1 MDMTWISS
9 IFLNILNMSVTAGII
24 ILAVLAARALLRRTS
39 RKYVYALWIIVAIRL
54 VCPWSPASRLSL
66 FSLDI
71 FQQTQSENGRQVWYA
86 PGESSGMPAGAEA
99 NLDTETDSGA
109 ENTENSRYNA
119 EGAADAGT
127 SDGNGDDSYVI
138 RQGTDTKKAGN
149 TASEEPQG
157 TGILSA
163 AVPSE
168 TESPGAISPVSA
180 AGWGW
185 QEILSLVWLAG
196 AAVFLIYQSV
206 CWRRVR
212 KLTEQAV
219 WYEDNI
225 YECEGIPSPF
235 VMGLI
240 RPRIYIPFRLS
251 DREKTLILLHERCHI
266 RRGDH
271 LIRLF
276 ATALLAVY
284 WFHPLVWIAFHC
296 MTADMEMSCDEMVIE
311 RMGES
316 VKEDY
321 SRCLLSFAVQ
331 GRPAAGI
338 AAFGESAVKSRIRNI
353 LSYRKRGI
361 LAGAAAVVVLA
372 VLAVA
377 LLTNGYGDSVEGPG
391 LKSDGSRQVTGG
403 GSTEYTAQAMDYTLD
418 DRTESVAL
426 YKELWMDGE
435 MVDHRVLGVWDTVLD
450 NSVEKQREN
459 QGENG
464 EADSADNSGE
474 SRFPVR
480 GSMEI
485 GCQLEGTEYFQQA
498 DIGLLLKDEKGEE
511 FGQIT
516 DTLDM
521 YTWEVAAVGENYR
534 TEEGNGE
541 EYTEKALSSEEDF
554 VLAAFHL
561 AHAREDGEAILNYIP
576 CEELDDRENGDYRQN
591 GGKDTNDGELIYRM
605 VVSERPAE
613 ELMEQYSDSPAAVQ
627 LAEAATPDLGDGAAG
642 TKVMDAVNVEGLG
655 TYSTELLSENQPRT
669 LALHFDEEPDDPAAW
684 NRRMQKKAILILAL
698 IGNADRVEWTH
709 PCGGDTWRWMIDTD
723 TAGIMTGLDEED
735 IKGCSDGTFNFN
747 LLWTLAA
754 DTERSGRSAEVRWNG
769 HGWETLDGKVYS
781 DRRVLAGVLPNARYV
796 GIVECL
802 TNEENLTY
810 EQAAMLPLSSTLPW
824 PYDVEI
830 LGMW

>member
-9 IFLNILNMSVTAGII
+9 IFLNIMNMSVTAGII
-24 ILAVLAARALLRRTS
+24 ILAVLAARAILKRTS
-39 RKYVYALWIIVAIRL
+39 RKYLYALWIIVAIRL
-54 VCPWSPASRLSL
+54 VCPWSPSSGLSL

-71 FQQTQSENGRQVWYA
+71 FQQAQSENGRQVWYA
-86 PGESSGMPAGAEA
+86 PGGSSGTSTAVDSGGAASAG
-99 NLDTETDSGA
+99 SGA
-109 ENTENSRYNA
+109 ENSRDNTGGTEGTVS
-119 EGAADAGT
+119 AA
-127 SDGNGDDSYVI
+127 GNGSDSYVI
-138 RQGTDTKKAGN
+138 RQGKNTEGTITAGEEN
-149 TASEEPQG
+149 TVTEGQ
-157 TGILSA
+157 TGIGNVSA
-163 AVPSE
+163 V
-168 TESPGAISPVSA
+168 SPGTA
-180 AGWGW
+180 ATGWGW

-212 KLTEQAV
+212 RHTEQAV
-219 WYEDNI
+219 RCEDNI

-240 RPRIYIPFRLS
+240 HPRIYIPFRLS
-251 DREKTLILLHERCHI
+251 DREKTIILLHERCHI

-271 LIRLF
+271 MIRLF
-276 ATALLAVY
+276 AVAVLAVY
-284 WFHPLVWIAFHC
+284 WFHPLVWIAFYC
-296 MTADMEMSCDEMVIE
+296 MTADMEISCDEMVIE

-361 LAGAAAVVVLA
+361 LAGAAAVVVLT
-372 VLAVA
+372 VLAVV
-377 LLTNGYGDSVEGPG
+377 LLTNGYGYNGERPG
-391 LKSDGSRQVTGG
+391 LKSSGSRQVTGG
-403 GSTEYTAQAMDYTLD
+403 GSTEYTAQAMDYILD

-435 MVDHRVLGVWDTVLD
+435 MVDYRMLGVWDT
-450 NSVEKQREN
+450 SVEN
-459 QGENG
+459 GGANNGENI
-464 EADSADNSGE
+464 
-474 SRFPVR
+474 FPVQ

-485 GCQLEGTEYFQQA
+485 WRQLEGTEHFQQA
-498 DIGLLLKDEKGEE
+498 DIGILLKDEKGEE

-521 YTWEVAAVGENYR
+521 YTWGVTAVGENYR
-534 TEEGNGE
+534 TEDGNGGGH
-541 EYTEKALSSEEDF
+541 TEKVLSSEEDF

-561 AHAREDGEAILNYIP
+561 AHDNGGGEAILYYIP
-576 CEELDDRENGDYRQN
+576 CEELDDRNSGNYRQN
-591 GGKDTNDGELIYRM
+591 GQEDTNDGELIYRM
-605 VVSERPAE
+605 AVSQRSAE
-613 ELMEQYSDSPAAVQ
+613 ELTEQYTESPAAEQ
-627 LAEAATPDLGDGAAG
+627 MAESAAPDIREEAA
-642 TKVMDAVNVEGLG
+642 VMDVLDAVNVEALG
-655 TYSTELLSENQPRT
+655 TYTTELLSAKQPRT
-669 LALHFDEEPDDPAAW
+669 LTLQFDTEPDDPAAW
-684 NRRMQKKAILILAL
+684 NRRMQKKAILLLAL

-709 PCGGDTWRWMIDTD
+709 PCGGDTWRWMMDPE
-723 TAGIMTGLDEED
+723 TAGSMTGLDAED
-735 IKGCSDGTFNFN
+735 IKGCSDGTFNFSQ
-747 LLWTLAA
+747 LWTLVA
-754 DTERSGRSAEVRWNG
+754 DTEHFGRSAKVQWNG
-769 HGWETLDGKVYS
+769 HGWETPDGVEYP
-781 DRRVLAGVLPNARYV
+781 DRCVLAGVLPNATYA

-802 TNEENLTY
+802 TNEEDLTY